1 MIIKCTQLC
10 IQKFGQLSLGKE
22 HNRYQSWDF
31 QLESYSPKNGRKDT
45 FLGVEKT
52 YIF

>member
-1 MIIKCTQLC
+1 MMIKCTKLC

-22 HNRYQSWDF
+22 HRYQSWDF
-31 QLESYSPKNGRKDT
+31 QLEGYSPKNGRKDI
-45 FLGVEKT
+45 FLGVEKA